1 MRHSHFNT
9 LYRNFTTQAEINA
22 QYNAGASVP
31 YAAACLRHYQP
42 QATRAR
48 ENLPCVL
55 DGPTARRWMR
65 R

>member
-22 QYNAGASVP
+22 QYTAGASVP

-48 ENLPCVL
+48 ETCLAYL
-55 DGPTARRWMR
+55 MALRRDAG
-65 R
+65 